1 MRFKTIFFVVLAVV
15 VGVFSGKFMLNQYDS
30 NFNIDSA
37 FHEND
42 NLYYFIKQGEYD
54 SIDDMREN
62 MMPFEY
68 YIYED
73 VGGKFITY
81 LGITKSFDNLIK
93 IQGYFNN
100 AGVTTYRL
108 DVNLDN
114 PNFDLVLSQ
123 YDKLLS
129 QTEDNQTI
137 KGICS
142 QVLAKYEELVTN
154 VDSN

>member
-1 MRFKTIFFVVLAVV
+1 MRFKTIFFVVLAVILGV
-15 VGVFSGKFMLNQYDS
+15 VSGKFMLNQYDS
-30 NFNIDSA
+30 NFNLDSA

-54 SIDDMREN
+54 SIEDMREN

-73 VGGKFITY
+73 IGGKFITY

-114 PNFDLVLSQ
+114 PNFDIVLSQ
-123 YDKLLS
+123 YDNLLS

-137 KGICS
+137 KGICAE
-142 QVLAKYEELVTN
+142 VLAKYEELVTN
-154 VDSN
+154 VGSN